1 MYQLCH
7 THLTNLTK
15 IERAQKKYQQ
25 DIIQRKSRVK
35 LKKEEQKAKDLK
47 QRRKEWIEIV
57 TSIGLDRV
65 KQLEQNPES
74 LKVED
79 LKLLMNLKSNKIEGL
94 EKLRTQAQIADD
106 AEELDQQDE
115 KEVVQLDDE

>member
-7 THLTNLTK
+7 AHLTNLTK